1 MRHWK
6 PLRLPAITLATPLAA
21 LMMLSVA
28 GSGLALAQSPAPAT
42 QPNVAAVAPNATAVT
57 PEDIRDIRPPIHI
70 PYGWLWAA
78 YVAGGLVL
86 AGLLFAAWRW
96 YRRRDHSRRK
106 LLYELTLDQLEAV
119 RALMEP
125 LKGYQ
130 FSIAVS
136 EIVRNYIEQRFQ
148 VRAAHRTTQEFL
160 HDLLAESHAALTAHH
175 PLLAEFLEH
184 CDLAKFARWQLS
196 VAQMEAMYQSAR
208 TFVIETGTPVV
219 NPPAVTPAVR
229 PQAESVTAESEP
241 EPVLIESSST

>member
-1 MRHWK
+1 MRHFK
-6 PLRLPAITLATPLAA
+6 SLRLPAIALAA
-21 LMMLSVA
+21 LMMLSAA
-28 GSGLALAQSPAPAT
+28 GSGPALAQLPAPAT
-42 QPNVAAVAPNATAVT
+42 QPNIATVAPSATAVT

-78 YVAGGLVL
+78 YVVGGLVL
-86 AGLLFAAWRW
+86 AGVLFAAWRW

-229 PQAESVTAESEP
+229 PLAESATAESEP

>member
-6 PLRLPAITLATPLAA
+6 PLRFSAIPVAA
-21 LMMLSVA
+21 VMILFA
-28 GSGLALAQSPAPAT
+28 ASGGFALAQSPAPAT
-42 QPNVAAVAPNATAVT
+42 QSSVAAVAPNATAGT
-57 PEDIRDIRPPIHI
+57 TEDIRDIRPPIHI

-86 AGLLFAAWRW
+86 AGVLFAAWRW

-106 LLYELTLDQLEAV
+106 PLYELTLDQLEAV
-119 RALMEP
+119 RGLMEP

-160 HDLLAESHAALTAHH
+160 HDLMDETHAALTVHH
-175 PLLAEFLEH
+175 PLLAEFLDH

-208 TFVIETGTPVV
+208 TFVIETGKPVV
-219 NPPAVTPAVR
+219 DSPAAR
-229 PQAESVTAESEP
+229 PTAHPLAESATEQPEP

>member
-1 MRHWK
+1 
-6 PLRLPAITLATPLAA
+6 
-21 LMMLSVA
+21 
-28 GSGLALAQSPAPAT
+28 
-42 QPNVAAVAPNATAVT
+42 
-57 PEDIRDIRPPIHI
+57 
-70 PYGWLWAA
+70 
-78 YVAGGLVL
+78 
-86 AGLLFAAWRW
+86 
-96 YRRRDHSRRK
+96 
-106 LLYELTLDQLEAV
+106 
-119 RALMEP
+119 MEP